1 MVASSC
7 NAAVRWHH
15 DGVDVLLA
23 DESDPNLGRPMGL
36 LEALGMEDLADKLPR
51 TTLAMGD
58 VVGGL
63 TREAAEDL
71 GLEEGVPVVQGG
83 PDGEIYIYGK
93 KNDRFPARKLLTKE
107 LHRTDLSFALLFI
120 EQKPIQHSSA

>member
-23 DESDPNLGRPMGL
+23 DESDPNLGRPMRL
-36 LEALGMEDLADKLPR
+36 LKALGMEDLADKLPR

-63 TREAAEDL
+63 TKEAAEDL

-83 PDGEIYIYGK
+83 PDGETIWTRGTLRQVAHNKYAPFI
-93 KNDRFPARKLLTKE
+93 NWLRLL
-107 LHRTDLSFALLFI
+107 HSFLTSI
-120 EQKPIQHSSA
+120 T

>member
-83 PDGEIYIYGK
+83 PDGETCTWK
-93 KNDRFPARKLLTKE
+93 EERSLSSSQVAHEEKL
-107 LHRTDLSFALLFI
+107 H
-120 EQKPIQHSSA
+120 HHY